1 MLAGSRNTAGPE
13 WVRTHH
19 QGDLRIE
26 RLSSGEPPAGVHLNS
41 NLVSPR
47 LPWAKPL
54 EATVFNNL
62 ARGCVQEV
70 MSVTHTHYWLLGAP
84 IRKTVTTW
92 KQIFHGYFLATLKIS
107 DVCWWW
113 WNIHGEINSLQ
124 STLINSLW
132 TFYTRPYITA
142 KCRHVDRF
150 TFLSELSNICIPKP
164 RRLSLIHIIVELPRK
179 PIADWK
185 LCSLPQKWLSPHL
198 FYSWTRP
205 TAATEPPSLF
215 NSLSLENS

>member
-84 IRKTVTTW
+84 IRKSVTMW
-92 KQIFHGYFLATLKIS
+92 KQIFHGYFLATLKNKWCMLMMMKYTWWDKFPPVYANKFFV
-107 DVCWWW
+107 DVLYASIYYSEVQTCRQ
-113 WNIHGEINSLQ
+113 IHVSVRTLKHLHSKTASFIINPYHRWTPSEADCRLE
-124 STLINSLW
+124 TL
-132 TFYTRPYITA
+132 FITA
-142 KCRHVDRF
+142 EMAFPTSVLQLNSPHCSHR
-150 TFLSELSNICIPKP
+150 
-164 RRLSLIHIIVELPRK
+164 
-179 PIADWK
+179 A
-185 LCSLPQKWLSPHL
+185 SLP
-198 FYSWTRP
+198 F
-205 TAATEPPSLF
+205 
-215 NSLSLENS
+215 